1 MRDEADER
9 CAVLCPNAVLYGL
22 WALGYFSVFAFL
34 PILDSGA
41 RPEDMPSHCNFNFTA
56 RAMGADT
63 DVLFLYTTQ
72 WAPGL
77 ELAVRSFRS
86 TCLQCRIVVF
96 VGPQFKAND
105 WQAALLKNLNVDIV
119 RNCGNLSGRLLIPHM
134 FRYECILEYMDE
146 HPGIQR
152 VFHSDAHDVFF
163 QGSPFASGLPS
174 DRLLFVVEPHC
185 IRTCGWNLAWIS
197 GCYGTSGRQLSNRFI
212 VCSGS
217 IGGSASEFR
226 KLIELMISQPAW
238 KHCWDVSLDQ
248 PIVNY
253 LMWTGEIDKHGIQY
267 AIGGCESGMYT
278 MQWCT
283 YEKQVRMNSDNV
295 IISQTGHPPF
305 FLHQYNRI
313 ENLTAYLFEK
323 CNVRANE

>member
-1 MRDEADER
+1 MPDAGDDRFNF
-9 CAVLCPNAVLYGL
+9 LFPPPVLYGI
-22 WALGYFSVFAFL
+22 WALGYFSVFTFL
-34 PILDSGA
+34 PIISSYA
-41 RPEDMPSHCNFNFTA
+41 RPADIPSYCHFNFTS
-56 RAMGADT
+56 RAIGSDT
-63 DVLFLYTTQ
+63 DVLFLYTTH

-77 ELAVRSFRS
+77 ELAARSFRS
-86 TCLQCRIVVF
+86 TCLECRIVVF
-96 VGPQFKAND
+96 VGPQFNVND
-105 WQAALLKNLNVDIV
+105 RQTALLKTLNVEIV
-119 RNCGNLSGRLLIPHM
+119 QNCGNLSNRLLIPHM
-134 FRYECILEYMDE
+134 FRYECILEYMNE
-146 HPGIQR
+146 HPMIQR

-163 QGSPFASGLPS
+163 QGNPFASGIPS

-185 IRTCGWNLAWIS
+185 IRTCGWNLAWIT
-197 GCYGTSGRQLSNRFI
+197 GCYGSRGNALTKRFI

-217 IGGSASEFR
+217 IGGSAIEFR
-226 KLIELMISQPAW
+226 KLIELMISQNEW

-283 YEKQVRMNSDNV
+283 YEKQIRMNDDNV
-295 IISQTGHPPF
+295 IISQTGNPPF

-313 ENLTAYLFEK
+313 DNLSPYLFEK
-323 CNVRANE
+323 CSVRRTE